1 MSSSEEVDEEVT
13 LNEQEEEDEGEEEE
27 EEVPTTPP
35 RRLDPAMPSRG
46 PGDPV
51 PRGGPEP
58 ERGGYAYA
66 YTCAQHPRELLR
78 ALHSFY
84 QHGLFSDI
92 TLECHG
98 QQQSPPRLPSPPHHP
113 SPPSPPSPM
122 TATRRSFR
130 CHRAVLSACSAYFH
144 AMFTADMRER
154 RFSRVVL
161 PAVEPDVMET
171 LLRFAYTSRV
181 SITERNVQSL
191 LAAADLLQFGAVK
204 AACERFLVRRLDPS
218 NCLGLLAF
226 AETHAC
232 RRLERESRRLSAS
245 AFQEVCAGD
254 EFPELEARRLRALL
268 SRRDLEVASEEAL
281 LGALAAWVAHD
292 PGSRA
297 ALLPELLEIGVNLR
311 LLDTALEEALATAA
325 AGAASTTE
333 ALRSALRAAVLGPCP
348 RVERACSAELYVV
361 GGYHWRPLAE
371 VHAWRP
377 GQDAWSAG
385 AALPERA
392 LESYAVAALGAR
404 VFVSGGYR
412 GERVEEALASL
423 WVYSCERDRW
433 TPGSPMGLPRYCHC
447 AASALG
453 CVFAMGGF
461 RDGAPARD
469 AERYDPLKR
478 EWTPI
483 ASMEHGVG
491 NATAC
496 SFRDCIYVIGG
507 HSGCPGGSSLGHV
520 QAHHAERNQWSSLTL
535 CPHPEYG
542 LCSAVLGGL
551 IYVLGGHS
559 AHVDVYDPERGEWR
573 PGGVTVERRLEGGCA
588 ALGGRL
594 LITGGYSAE
603 RGAYLQ
609 SVEAYDPRSGVWALA
624 GALPGPM
631 RSHGCV
637 VIHGV

>member
-1 MSSSEEVDEEVT
+1 RS
-13 LNEQEEEDEGEEEE
+13 
-27 EEVPTTPP
+27 
-35 RRLDPAMPSRG
+35 
-46 PGDPV
+46 
-51 PRGGPEP
+51 
-58 ERGGYAYA
+58 GYAYA
-66 YTCAQHPRELLR
+66 YTCAQHPSEMLR

-84 QHGLFSDI
+84 QHGLFSDV
-92 TLECHG
+92 TLECH
-98 QQQSPPRLPSPPHHP
+98 
-113 SPPSPPSPM
+113 
-122 TATRRSFR
+122 ARRSFR
-130 CHRAVLSACSAYFH
+130 CHRAVLSACSAYFQ

-154 RFSRVVL
+154 RFSLVVL
-161 PAVEPDVMET
+161 PSVEPDVMET

-204 AACERFLVRRLDPS
+204 TACERFLVRRLDPS

-245 AFQEVCAGD
+245 AFEEVCASD

-268 SRRDLEVASEEAL
+268 SRRDLEVSSEEAL
-281 LGALAAWVAHD
+281 LGALAAWVAHA
-292 PGSRA
+292 PRSRA

-311 LLDTALEEALATAA
+311 LLDTGVDEALVTAA
-325 AGAASTTE
+325 AGAASSTE
-333 ALRSALRAAVLGPCP
+333 ALRSTLRSALRAAVLGPCP

-371 VHAWRP
+371 HAWRP

-423 WVYSCERDRW
+423 WVYSCEGDRW
-433 TPGSPMGLPRYCHC
+433 TPGTPMGLPRYCHC

-507 HSGCPGGSSLGHV
+507 HSGCHGGSSLGHV
-520 QAHHAERNQWSSLTL
+520 QAHHAERNQWSSLTP
-535 CPHPEYG
+535 CPHP
-542 LCSAVLGGL
+542 
-551 IYVLGGHS
+551 
-559 AHVDVYDPERGEWR
+559 
-573 PGGVTVERRLEGGCA
+573 
-588 ALGGRL
+588 
-594 LITGGYSAE
+594 
-603 RGAYLQ
+603 
-609 SVEAYDPRSGVWALA
+609 
-624 GALPGPM
+624 
-631 RSHGCV
+631 
-637 VIHGV
+637 